1 MIRQVSKIVRSWSVV
16 GRVFLRTSQLMS
28 SGELHALP
36 DKELGC
42 SLFEHGLRLN
52 ASGARAEQLL
62 FLASVSGHLG
72 VPEPPRKLTLCL

>member
-36 DKELGC
+36 DKELGR
-42 SLFEHGLRLN
+42 SLFEVRGRFTVEWRPGRRRHSYHKMNHCRPEQLFFFGLR
-52 ASGARAEQLL
+52 
-62 FLASVSGHLG
+62 
-72 VPEPPRKLTLCL
+72 